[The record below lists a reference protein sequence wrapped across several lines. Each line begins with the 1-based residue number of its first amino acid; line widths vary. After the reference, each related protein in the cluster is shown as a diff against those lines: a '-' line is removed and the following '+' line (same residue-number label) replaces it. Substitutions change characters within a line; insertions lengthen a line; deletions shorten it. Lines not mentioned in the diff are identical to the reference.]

1 MKETVDFLIYL
12 IDAKTREE
20 LREIWLAKDFEINL
34 KEFIDKYMPKTR
46 GKSIT
51 QSVDKDKEAI
61 ELAESIL
68 SMPIKEIGG
77 GDNRNI

>member
-34 KEFIDKYMPKTR
+34 KDFIDKHMPKTR
-46 GKSIT
+46 GKNIT

-68 SMPIKEIGG
+68 SMPIKEAGG
-77 GDNRNI
+77 DDNRNI

>member
-34 KEFIDKYMPKTR
+34 KDFIDKHMPKTR
-46 GKSIT
+46 GESIT

-68 SMPIKEIGG
+68 SMPIKEAGG
-77 GDNRNI
+77 DDNRNI